1 MERLIKNDVL
11 LPLDF
16 SDADKCVDC
25 IKGKY
30 VKTIKKGAVKSHG
43 CPRTYSY

>member
-1 MERLIKNDVL
+1 MERPIKNDVL

-16 SDADKCVDC
+16 LDACKCVDC

-30 VKTIKKGAVKSHG
+30 QK
-43 CPRTYSY
+43 